1 MMCKVSK
8 NIALY
13 DKKSLHKDKNIS
25 KIWEMLTKRSNFAS
39 QNEETTKRISI
50 Y

>member
-1 MMCKVSK
+1 MCKVTK

-13 DKKSLHKDKNIS
+13 DKIPLHKDKKVI
-25 KIWEMLTKRSNFAS
+25 KIWELLTKTSNFAALF
-39 QNEETTKRISI
+39 ETNYRISI

>member
-1 MMCKVSK
+1 MMCKVTK

-13 DKKSLHKDKNIS
+13 DKNSLHNDKNIS
-25 KIWEMLTKRSNFAS
+25 KIWEMLTKSSNFAT
-39 QNEETTKRISI
+39 QNEETILRISI